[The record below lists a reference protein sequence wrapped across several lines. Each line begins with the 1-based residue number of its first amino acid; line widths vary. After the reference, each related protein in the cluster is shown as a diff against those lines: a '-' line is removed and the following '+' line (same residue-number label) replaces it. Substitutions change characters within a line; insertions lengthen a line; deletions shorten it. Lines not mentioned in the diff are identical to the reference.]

1 MRLSIRFQPWIVTF
15 TVALVVV
22 LTIGF
27 MLAVFG
33 KFQGMAET
41 NARDRFAIM
50 ADRAAV
56 QLDSTLRD
64 QGRFL
69 TVLSGAGQEKF
80 SHESMLQPDALV
92 PLLTS
97 ALNANPGLY
106 SIYFGLDDGQYLQVV
121 AVRGQSAVQTSLG
134 APLGT
139 EYAVRRIRAESDS
152 SRTEHWDFMNTG
164 GTVLASTKHPAEYN
178 PAVRPWYLGA
188 KQTGGVY
195 VTPPYQFAST
205 GELGVSVGVPLPDGH
220 GALGADTT
228 LRAFREFLDRLPL
241 SKNGVVMILDSQNRV
256 LGLSARSEQLGAI
269 GNKVELKTPD
279 ELGNPLLERLVEI
292 ANQASDQGAS
302 VVDIAGEEFVLA
314 HNQLQLG
321 QDGRFRILTIAP
333 LLDFTDAVVTAR
345 RDTLLTALGLLLFL
359 SLIAWMGTYRASKAM
374 RELASNSD
382 WLRQLDFSRRPHEI
396 QSFLREVNA
405 LGDSQ
410 QMMFDSLRER
420 TAALE
425 SARAK
430 LLQVVETGISM
441 GRDQDRQKLLRDVLH
456 GAREVAN
463 CQAVTLYTKTE
474 NDTLRF
480 TVRTSSDDV
489 PDIELP
495 LYDPKTGEP
504 EHRFVSTHV
513 ALTGEIVVI
522 DDIYTETKFDLSGP
536 RRFNDESGM
545 RVISMLTVPL
555 TPHEGKVIG
564 VLQLM
569 NCLDEETGNVIP
581 FPSDMIGF
589 VEALAG
595 QVAVTLENKNLLQA
609 QKDLV
614 DSMIKILAGA
624 IDAKSTYT
632 GGHCARVPELA
643 FMLADAASRKKD
655 GPLAAFGFK
664 SENEWEEFRIGAWL
678 HDCGKVTTPEYVVD
692 KATKLETIYNRIHE
706 VRMRFEVLLRDAEI
720 DARKAIAE
728 GQDADRAWNAYEER
742 KKQLQDDFAFVAESN
757 LGGEFMAPERIER
770 IKAIAGQTWMRHF
783 SDRLGLAHLEELRLS
798 GIPEPALPTQEQL
811 LADKPEHLIPR
822 SADDKALDESHGFKV
837 KVPQYLYNHGEI
849 YNLCIG
855 RGTLNE
861 EERFKINEHI
871 IQTIVMLEEMP
882 FPEHLKRVP
891 EYAGT
896 HHETLI
902 GTGYPRKLTGEQM
915 TVPMRIMAIADLFE
929 ALTASDRPYKKG
941 KTLSEAVKILSFFKK
956 DQHIDPDLFDLL
968 LTSGVYKK
976 YAERYLKPEQ
986 IDEVNVEA
994 YLG

>member
-1 MRLSIRFQPWIVTF
+1 MRLSVRFQSWIVTF

-33 KFQGMAET
+33 KFQGMAEA
-41 NARDRFAIM
+41 NARDRFAVM
-50 ADRAAV
+50 AGRATSEFDNI
-56 QLDSTLRD
+56 LSD

-69 TVLSGAGQEKF
+69 TVLSGAGQEQF
-80 SHESMLQPDALV
+80 SHAGILQPEALV

-97 ALNANPGLY
+97 ALKSNPGLY

-121 AVRGQSAVQTSLG
+121 AVRDQSAVLTALG

-139 EYAVRRIRAESDS
+139 EYAVRRITAAPDGRRTENWDFVGTDGAVLARAE
-152 SRTEHWDFMNTG
+152 H
-164 GTVLASTKHPAEYN
+164 AAKYN
-178 PAVRPWYLGA
+178 PAERPWYLGA
-188 KQTGGVY
+188 KQTGGTY
-195 VTPPYQFAST
+195 VTIPYQFAST
-205 GELGVSVGVPLPDGH
+205 GELGLSVGVPLPNGG

-228 LRAFREFLDRLPL
+228 LQTFRAFLDKLPL
-241 SKNGVVMILDSQNRV
+241 SSNGAVLVLDNQGRV
-256 LGLSARSEQLGAI
+256 LGLSTRSELLDA
-269 GNKVELKTPD
+269 NSKTELKTPE
-279 ELGNPLLERLVEI
+279 ELDNPLLARL
-292 ANQASDQGAS
+292 ARMAGDTTDRGAS
-302 VVDIAGEEFVLA
+302 LVTLDGKEFVLA
-314 HNQLQLG
+314 HDQLQLDQG
-321 QDGRFRILTIAP
+321 GRFRILTIAP
-333 LLDFTDAVVTAR
+333 LSDFTGAVATAR
-345 RDTLLTALGLLLFL
+345 RDTLLTAVGLLLLL
-359 SLIAWMGTYRASKAM
+359 SLIAWLGTYGASSAM
-374 RELASNSD
+374 RALAKNSD
-382 WLRQLDFSRRPHEI
+382 WLSQLDFSRRPNEV
-396 QSFLREVNA
+396 QSFLKEVNM

-410 QMMFDSLRER
+410 QLMFDSLRER
-420 TAALE
+420 TIALE

-430 LLQVVETGISM
+430 LLQIVETGISM
-441 GRDQDRQKLLRDVLH
+441 GRDQDRQKLLREILH

-463 CQAVTLYTKTE
+463 CQAVTLFTKTDH
-474 NDTLRF
+474 DTLRF
-480 TVRTSSDDV
+480 TVRTSSDEV

-495 LYDPKTGEP
+495 LYDPETGEP
-504 EHRFVSTHV
+504 MHRFVSTHV
-513 ALTGEIVVI
+513 ALTGESVVI
-522 DDIYTETKFDLSGP
+522 DDIYADSKFDLSGSK
-536 RRFNDESGM
+536 RFNDESGM

-555 TPHEGKVIG
+555 TPHESKVIG

-569 NCLDEETGNVIP
+569 NCLDEETGKVIP

-614 DSMIKILAGA
+614 DSMIKLLAGA

-632 GGHCARVPELA
+632 GGHCERVPELA
-643 FMLADAASRKKD
+643 FMLAEAAARKKD
-655 GPLAAFGFK
+655 GPLAGFAFK
-664 SENEWEEFRIGAWL
+664 NEAEWEEFRIGAWL

-692 KATKLETIYNRIHE
+692 KATKLETIHNRIHE
-706 VRMRFEVLLRDAEI
+706 VRTRFEVLLRDAEI
-720 DARKAIAE
+720 EARKAIAA
-728 GQDADRAWNAYEER
+728 GQDADSAWAAYAQR
-742 KKQLQDDFAFVAESN
+742 KQQLRDDFAFVAESN

-770 IKAIAGQTWMRHF
+770 IKAIGEQTWMRHF
-783 SDRLGLAHLEELRLS
+783 SDRIGLAHLEEERIS
-798 GIPEPALPTQEQL
+798 AIPEATLPAQEHL

-822 SADDKALDESHGFKV
+822 PADKALDERDGFEM
-837 KVPQYLYNHGEI
+837 KVPEYLYNHGEI
-849 YNLCIG
+849 YNLSIG

-871 IQTIVMLEEMP
+871 IQTIVMLEQMP
-882 FPEHLKRVP
+882 FPDHLKRVP

-902 GTGYPRKLTGEQM
+902 GTGYPRKLSGEQM
-915 TVPMRIMAIADLFE
+915 TIPMRIMAIADIFE
-929 ALTASDRPYKKG
+929 ALTASDRPYKNG

-968 LTSGVYKK
+968 LTSGVYRQ

-986 IDEVNVEA
+986 IDDVNVEA